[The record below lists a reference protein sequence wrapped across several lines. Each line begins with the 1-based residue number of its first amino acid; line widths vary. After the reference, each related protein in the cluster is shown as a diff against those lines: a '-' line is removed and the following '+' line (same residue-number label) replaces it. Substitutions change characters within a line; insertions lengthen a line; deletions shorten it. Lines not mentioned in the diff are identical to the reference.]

1 MEGERIEG
9 GDDVNGK
16 IIGGGGGEWEEMRR
30 GERRGEDVKGYYKI
44 KKNY

>member
-16 IIGGGGGEWEEMRR
+16 IIGGGGGEWEERRR
-30 GERRGEDVKGYYKI
+30 GEKREGECERSI
-44 KKNY
+44 Q